1 MVLHACHAVLYRFY
15 TGFNGFT
22 RLYAKKQKLCST
34 TNNLQLMALP
44 GLRLNRCSSP
54 MAPSAWAEERAAS
67 QAADAEAPKERDA
80 SQAADAEA
88 AKEPVRRRVD

>member
-1 MVLHACHAVLYRFY
+1 
-15 TGFNGFT
+15 
-22 RLYAKKQKLCST
+22 
-34 TNNLQLMALP
+34 
-44 GLRLNRCSSP
+44 

-88 AKEPVRRRVD
+88 AKEPLRRRVD

>member
-1 MVLHACHAVLYRFY
+1 
-15 TGFNGFT
+15 
-22 RLYAKKQKLCST
+22 
-34 TNNLQLMALP
+34 MALL

-88 AKEPVRRRVD
+88 AGGLREHTLLNPGAGRNEKRRR